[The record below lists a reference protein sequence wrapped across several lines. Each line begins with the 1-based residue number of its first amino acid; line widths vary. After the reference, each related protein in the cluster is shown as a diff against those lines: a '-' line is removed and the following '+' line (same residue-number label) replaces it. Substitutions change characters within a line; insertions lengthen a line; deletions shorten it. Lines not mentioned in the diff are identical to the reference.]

1 VTKISALRT
10 VTTYRFLIV
19 KSKKLV
25 VFKDDINSTEDPE
38 AGHGLWLLFG
48 TLRFGKTNNDTRYK
62 SNSFDFDEIGC
73 LLSWHWQY
81 RRSI

>member
-19 KSKKLV
+19 KSKKMV

-38 AGHGLWLLFG
+38 AMDYDCYLAHFDLV
-48 TLRFGKTNNDTRYK
+48 KQIMTRDIK
-62 SNSFDFDEIGC
+62 ATV
-73 LLSWHWQY
+73 LS
-81 RRSI
+81 STKLAVC